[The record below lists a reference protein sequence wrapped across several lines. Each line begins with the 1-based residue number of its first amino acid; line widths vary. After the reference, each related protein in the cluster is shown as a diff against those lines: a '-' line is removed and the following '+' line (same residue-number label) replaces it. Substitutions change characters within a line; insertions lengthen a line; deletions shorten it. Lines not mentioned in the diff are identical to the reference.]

1 MFEDRF
7 TCLLS
12 SSQQPDEQTTSRDKS
27 VLFSLRVITACP
39 LTLSHSTRMRGAQC
53 QGILYLRD
61 LCGDSYMHIQTH
73 LVLLDVLA
81 HNVL

>member
-39 LTLSHSTRMRGAQC
+39 LTLSHSTRMRCSVSG
-53 QGILYLRD
+53 Y
-61 LCGDSYMHIQTH
+61 T
-73 LVLLDVLA
+73 VLERFVWRLLHA
-81 HNVL
+81 HSDTFGVFGCTGT